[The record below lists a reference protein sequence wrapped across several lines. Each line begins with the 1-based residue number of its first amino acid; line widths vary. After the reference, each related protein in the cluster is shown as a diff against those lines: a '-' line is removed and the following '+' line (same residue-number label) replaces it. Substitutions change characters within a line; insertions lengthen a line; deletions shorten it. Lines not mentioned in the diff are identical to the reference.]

1 MQRKAW
7 VELGYH
13 SQQELDLLNT
23 SSSYTYIIAA
33 AILITIFTN
42 FGLSSQLESF
52 LLIKKNYFS
61 SALSLENTFLIH
73 HEWWRLIT
81 PTFLHFSVTHL
92 TFNCLWI
99 YILGSRIE
107 SLDGIPTFLL
117 VFMISAILSNLG
129 EYIWSQQY
137 FFGGL
142 SGAVYGLL
150 GYCFILEL
158 DNRNSRY
165 DLPQALYLF
174 MFIWLLIG
182 FTGIL
187 NLFGF
192 GNVANAAHLVGM
204 ITGFIAGLIT
214 RYFLTQQ

>member
-1 MQRKAW
+1 M
-7 VELGYH
+7 ELRYH

-52 LLIKKNYFS
+52 LFIKKNYVS

-92 TFNCLWI
+92 VFNCLWI

-107 SLDGIPTFLL
+107 SLDGMPTFLL

-158 DNRNSRY
+158 DNKNSRY

-187 NLFGF
+187 NFFGF

-204 ITGFIAGLIT
+204 ITGFIAGLIA